1 MLKFNLLLI
10 FSSILFFAPS
20 INSVEGNLSNTK
32 FLKSLGLK
40 INFLNLILKEN
51 CYLFWEFVKNEL
63 DGTFTYAMRGTPL
76 NTSQILTIDD
86 IDDASNYNM
95 EMNSGGY
102 NYTFNRIGDVVEV
115 NYSCPMDLS
124 GGNEYT
130 FRNNVS
136 EINRTGLESNT
147 ELNIVNSYA

>member
-1 MLKFNLLLI
+1 MLKSNLLLI
-10 FSSILFFAPS
+10 FSSSLFFVS
-20 INSVEGNLSNTK
+20 IIHSVEGNSSNTK
-32 FLKSLGLK
+32 FLKILSLK
-40 INFLNLILKEN
+40 LNLLSLILKEN
-51 CYLFWEFVKNEL
+51 CYLFWEFVKNES
-63 DGTFTYAMRGTPL
+63 DGTLTNAMRGTPL

-95 EMNSGGY
+95 EMTSGGY
-102 NYTFNRIGDVVEV
+102 TYTFSRIGDVVEV
-115 NYSCPMDLS
+115 NYTCPMDPT

-147 ELNIVNSYA
+147 

>member
-95 EMNSGGY
+95 EMTSVGY
-102 NYTFNRIGDVVEV
+102 NYTFSRIGDVVEV
-115 NYSCPMDLS
+115 NYTCPMDPT

-147 ELNIVNSYA
+147 